1 MHNIIA
7 FQEKFGENIVQSEK
21 LLNLDWR
28 IDIELGNNLAERT
41 QNPLAFVQIDSLKK
55 DTNEVNSIVFQLNK
69 QELNNLYENF
79 NKIKDQIDMLVS
91 E

>member
-1 MHNIIA
+1 
-7 FQEKFGENIVQSEK
+7 
-21 LLNLDWR
+21 
-28 IDIELGNNLAERT
+28 
-41 QNPLAFVQIDSLKK
+41 VQIDSLKK
-55 DTNEVNSIVFQLNK
+55 DTNEVNSVVFQLNK